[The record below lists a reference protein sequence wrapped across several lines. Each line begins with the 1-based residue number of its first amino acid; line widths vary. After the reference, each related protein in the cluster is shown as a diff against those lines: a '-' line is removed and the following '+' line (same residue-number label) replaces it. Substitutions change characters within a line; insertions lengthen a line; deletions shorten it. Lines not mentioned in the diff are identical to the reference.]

1 MCLVHVWIKKLSWLF
16 RSQIFSTNRLIY
28 LQCVW
33 KWLSELI
40 LHLYYIFIHFMYSLQ
55 YRKKPWFSH
64 VSFMYNI
71 LTPGH
76 VHLFTEA
83 AVHYGI
89 LLRAR
94 NSKTGKMAMRADS
107 LLDSPVSYN
116 SFQRSIPLR
125 ASKINIGNL
134 FINVIWD
141 LFEAKCKIC
150 FRLIWA
156 CKQNGHLLA
165 LIWLIAVVVLN
176 LTRCDQIVQ
185 DDSGFKVLY
194 YIDKWEWATWY
205 FGLLGN

>member
-1 MCLVHVWIKKLSWLF
+1 
-16 RSQIFSTNRLIY
+16 
-28 LQCVW
+28 
-33 KWLSELI
+33 
-40 LHLYYIFIHFMYSLQ
+40 MYSLQ

-94 NSKTGKMAMRADS
+94 NSKTGKMAMREDS
-107 LLDSPVSYN
+107 LLNSPVSYN

-134 FINVIWD
+134 FINVI
-141 LFEAKCKIC
+141 
-150 FRLIWA
+150 
-156 CKQNGHLLA
+156 
-165 LIWLIAVVVLN
+165 
-176 LTRCDQIVQ
+176 
-185 DDSGFKVLY
+185 
-194 YIDKWEWATWY
+194 
-205 FGLLGN
+205 

>member
-1 MCLVHVWIKKLSWLF
+1 M
-16 RSQIFSTNRLIY
+16 Q
-28 LQCVW
+28 
-33 KWLSELI
+33 
-40 LHLYYIFIHFMYSLQ
+40 LYYIFIHFNMYSLQ
-55 YRKKPWFSH
+55 YRKKPWFIH
-64 VSFMYNI
+64 VSFM
-71 LTPGH
+71 TPGH

-134 FINVIWD
+134 FINVIWY

-176 LTRCDQIVQ
+176 LTRDQIAMN
-185 DDSGFKVLY
+185 DSGFNVLY
-194 YIDKWEWATWY
+194 YIDKWKWATWY
-205 FGLLGN
+205 FGLLGNYYDLPYVTTWRCTINELCRDGGGGCCLSFSYALIIHCH